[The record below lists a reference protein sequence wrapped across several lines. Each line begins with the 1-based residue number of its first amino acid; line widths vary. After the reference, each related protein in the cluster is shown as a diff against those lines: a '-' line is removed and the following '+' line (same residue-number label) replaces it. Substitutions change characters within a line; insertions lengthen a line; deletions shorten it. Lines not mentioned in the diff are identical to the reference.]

1 MRFSPFI
8 EIAHAHYVYN
18 AILII
23 IDNKISEILQS
34 GPKTSLEIA
43 KITNLNAYKVY
54 QMLKY
59 ATSYGLFNEKEK
71 DLWENNTNSIEM
83 GKISNLFKLTST
95 HIPFLGDL
103 KNIAK
108 TGETISFE
116 GKSFYKYLMEK
127 PDLGIM
133 FNNAMTELSSIFM
146 PSILEKYDFSKCGL
160 IVDVGGGVGQLLIDI
175 LKKYQHL
182 QGILFDQKEVIEM
195 AAKEF
200 VPKSGVGDRI
210 KLEHG
215 DFLISVP
222 EADTIIM
229 KNVLHNWDEEKKS
242 IILGNTHK
250 VLKPRNGKLLILEF
264 VLVNVGANSKFA
276 AGINFL
282 MNSLFNSRLKSV
294 DEWKETLS
302 KNGFQLN
309 SVVQLM
315 DDFGI
320 IEATPL

>member
-1 MRFSPFI
+1 MSFSTLI
-8 EIAHAHYVYN
+8 EIANANYVYN

-83 GKISNLFKLTST
+83 GKISNLFKLTSA

-229 KNVLHNWDEEKKS
+229 KNVLHNWDEEKKNQLFLV
-242 IILGNTHK
+242 IHTKYLNHEMGN
-250 VLKPRNGKLLILEF
+250 F
-264 VLVNVGANSKFA
+264 
-276 AGINFL
+276 
-282 MNSLFNSRLKSV
+282 
-294 DEWKETLS
+294 
-302 KNGFQLN
+302 
-309 SVVQLM
+309 
-315 DDFGI
+315 
-320 IEATPL
+320 